1 MVKPAGKREN
11 LVGKLLLSSA
21 LVAVSL
27 AYGWWQRTD
36 AENLRVA
43 MAPAPLP
50 IVPKKPI
57 FIPTGPVTLRAAPA
71 ASADQAETAAADEA
85 GSDTKAAPNQIAAEP
100 QNPVVAKAAPRVDS
114 PSVMSVAPAPLPQ
127 STPVSIPPATPTPLP
142 PVSADGDAPSLFL
155 VTGTP
160 DPTAKSPTPAGT
172 HLEDGDYVSSRHQF
186 MWGDLRIK
194 IFVRGGVIT
203 GVQALQFPD
212 HRSQSLYLS
221 GLALP
226 KLESEVIKN
235 QTAQVDTVSS
245 ATDTSIV
252 FQDAVADAI
261 VKATRG

>member
-1 MVKPAGKREN
+1 MLKPAGKRES
-11 LVGKLLLSSA
+11 LAGKLLLSSA

-27 AYGWWQRTD
+27 AYGWWQRPG
-36 AENLRVA
+36 AERPNVA
-43 MAPAPLP
+43 MTPAPLP
-50 IVPKKPI
+50 LAPKSPA
-57 FIPTGPVTLRAAPA
+57 FIPPSRAITPTDPAVQTQTVTSDDGSASVSKEGPSQAAGEPRKSPA
-71 ASADQAETAAADEA
+71 A
-85 GSDTKAAPNQIAAEP
+85 
-100 QNPVVAKAAPRVDS
+100 AKAAVQTIAPPAVPEPPPQNREASSS
-114 PSVMSVAPAPLPQ
+114 PVSAAPVAPAQ
-127 STPVSIPPATPTPLP
+127 IVSPADDT
-142 PVSADGDAPSLFL
+142 SSLFL

-160 DPTAKSPTPAGT
+160 DPAAKSPVPAGA

-186 MWGDLRIK
+186 MWGDLRVK

-203 GVQALQFPD
+203 GVQALEFPD

-221 GLALP
+221 GLAIP

>member
-1 MVKPAGKREN
+1 
-11 LVGKLLLSSA
+11 
-21 LVAVSL
+21 
-27 AYGWWQRTD
+27 
-36 AENLRVA
+36 

-50 IVPKKPI
+50 HAPKKPLPPSPA
-57 FIPTGPVTLRAAPA
+57 IPLPAPA
-71 ASADQAETAAADEA
+71 PQIQPAEPDADVAAEKTPKQAAD
-85 GSDTKAAPNQIAAEP
+85 APQKPAL
-100 QNPVVAKAAPRVDS
+100 VAKAAPQTVAPPAASAAPDPMPQS
-114 PSVMSVAPAPLPQ
+114 PPVSVASVMPA
-127 STPVSIPPATPTPLP
+127 PLP
-142 PVSADGDAPSLFL
+142 PVSPADGDASSLFF

-160 DPTAKSPTPAGT
+160 DPAAKSPVPAGA
-172 HLEDGDYVSSRHQF
+172 HLEDGDYVSSRHSF

-226 KLESEVIKN
+226 TLESEVIKK
-235 QTAQVDTVSS
+235 QTSQVDTVSS
-245 ATDTSIV
+245 ATDTSYV

>member
-1 MVKPAGKREN
+1 MLKLVGKRES
-11 LVGKLLLSSA
+11 LAGKLLLSSA

-27 AYGWWQRTD
+27 AYGWWQWTD
-36 AENLRVA
+36 TEKLKVA
-43 MAPAPLP
+43 MAPAPPPL
-50 IVPKKPI
+50 VPKSPA
-57 FIPTGPVTLRAAPA
+57 FIPPSPAGAPPDSAVQTQTVASDGNASGAKESPNRA
-71 ASADQAETAAADEA
+71 
-85 GSDTKAAPNQIAAEP
+85 AAEP
-100 QNPVVAKAAPRVDS
+100 QKTLTVAKAAPQPAAPASAMPES
-114 PSVMSVAPAPLPQ
+114 PPQSGDTVASPVPAAPVAPVQ
-127 STPVSIPPATPTPLP
+127 IVSPA
-142 PVSADGDAPSLFL
+142 DDASSLFL

-160 DPTAKSPTPAGT
+160 DPAAKSPVPAGM
-172 HLEDGDYVSSRHQF
+172 HLEDGDYVSSRHQL

-226 KLESEVIKN
+226 KLESEVIKK